1 MSSYRVRVEAH
12 VVVEAKSNT
21 DARAKAELAV
31 RQAVAASYRE
41 GGSPDWSDGWEGY
54 AFRARSSER
63 YEDGGDDGA

>member
-41 GGSPDWSDGWEGY
+41 GDSPDWSDGWEAFG
-54 AFRARSSER
+54 FRARGSER
-63 YEDGGDDGA
+63 YEDGNDGD